1 MQARLRAVFVSASVP
16 VVAITAVLWVS
27 QVLAPVQDDGAVARA
42 ARRERLKIWNTPLDE
57 GRCAISIAQFSGVR
71 ARLVRAE
78 HQGTIHFAVIETP
91 PRPTPL
97 DVLRQGD
104 WLKLIEVRRH
114 TDDDARHV
122 RLNRGGL
129 VAGQPAVPTPPALPA
144 RSPGL
149 RGASRTSKPSADVRP
164 RIAAAI
170 RSVGRDGAE
179 MSPRNIL
186 SSAAT
191 AAQVFTRN

>member
-78 HQGTIHFAVIETP
+78 HEGTIHFAVIETP

-104 WLKLIEVRRH
+104 WLKLKFGATPTTTLGTYGSTAAALSR
-114 TDDDARHV
+114 AS
-122 RLNRGGL
+122 RLCPPRLRCLPGRPGC
-129 VAGQPAVPTPPALPA
+129 AEHPALP
-144 RSPGL
+144 SPLQMYGPAL
-149 RGASRTSKPSADVRP
+149 LPQSGPSAETVP
-164 RIAAAI
+164 K
-170 RSVGRDGAE
+170 
-179 MSPRNIL
+179 
-186 SSAAT
+186 
-191 AAQVFTRN
+191 